1 MITTLHL
8 QIFTDN
14 EELCRKVSESE
25 LSFIF
30 HVASTGESHEE
41 LFTTLQAII
50 KVGVA
55 KGCIET
61 GPA

>member
-1 MITTLHL
+1 MLGRKVMSDLCL

-25 LSFIF
+25 LTLVF
-30 HVASTGESHEE
+30 HIASTSNKHEE

-50 KVGVA
+50 KVSVA
-55 KGCIET
+55 GL
-61 GPA
+61 

>member
-1 MITTLHL
+1 MLGRKVMLALCL

-25 LSFIF
+25 LTLVF
-30 HVASTGESHEE
+30 HIASTSTKHEE

-50 KVGVA
+50 KVCVVGL
-55 KGCIET
+55 
-61 GPA
+61 